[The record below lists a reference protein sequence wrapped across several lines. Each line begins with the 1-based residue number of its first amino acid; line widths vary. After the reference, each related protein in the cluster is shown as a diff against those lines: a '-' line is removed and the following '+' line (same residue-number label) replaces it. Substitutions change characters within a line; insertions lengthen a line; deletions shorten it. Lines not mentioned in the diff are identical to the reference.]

1 MAKSAATFVNVT
13 NTGEGKLL
21 LTALITPK
29 QLEAVGAMFEE
40 ESRTWRGQYQ
50 SLAKAIVDACT

>member
-21 LTALITPK
+21 LTALITPT
-29 QLEAVGAMFEE
+29 QLKVVGEMFEK

-50 SLAKAIVDACT
+50 SLAKAIVNACT